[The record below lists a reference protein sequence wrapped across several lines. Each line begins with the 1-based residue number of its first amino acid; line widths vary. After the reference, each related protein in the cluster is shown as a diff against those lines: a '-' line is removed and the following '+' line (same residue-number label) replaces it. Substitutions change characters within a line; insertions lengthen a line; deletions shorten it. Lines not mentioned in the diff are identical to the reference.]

1 MAPSLRAFSEP
12 WIRSWTAS
20 ISTDRRQHMTSP
32 KLTGSQNLILFSRGT
47 YFSIMTLTSESSVF
61 TMSQTFLTFKMLL

>member
-20 ISTDRRQHMTSP
+20 QHMTSP
-32 KLTGSQNLILFSRGT
+32 KLTGAQNLILFSRGP
-47 YFSIMTLTSESSVF
+47 YFSIVTLTSESSGF